1 MSDRDDPKLPGAQ
14 VTPAVPA
21 SEPDPSDDESPTIRI
36 SGEESRTAEPRWSGS
51 ATVPPPGTPRR
62 RSGLRDDDED
72 TYDLPADDDYGPT
85 LRERFRVW
93 RSGRRR
99 VAQVAP
105 PPQPPTRSMPS
116 QGPPQGLPQGPPPPG
131 WYGPPTGP
139 PTSWAGQRGAY
150 GPPPGHPPRPQDQ
163 RRRAQ
168 PSRPPVN
175 PYPYAAPPA
184 APRRRRRRWP
194 WWLLFW
200 FLAAVACCG
209 GATLWAR
216 PFTEEYP
223 ASIAAEADVPG
234 LTHSTDSA
242 RQKTAD
248 QLLGKVESEQWD
260 EGSLSVLYTDNRQR
274 GATLL
279 ATTRFIWNPKKDLT
293 ARFADLTGD
302 LKTTGDAEVDAGPLG
317 GYKRCGTG
325 TLSGRTVAVCG
336 WADHGSLAVGVFGN
350 RSVDESSTLL
360 DTIRGAVLKRG

>member
-1 MSDRDDPKLPGAQ
+1 MSDRDDPKLPATP
-14 VTPAVPA
+14 VTPALPD
-21 SEPDPSDDESPTIRI
+21 SGPDPSDDESPTIQI
-36 SGEESRTAEPRWSGS
+36 SGEGATTSRWSGS

-62 RSGLRDDDED
+62 RSALHGGDDED

-99 VAQVAP
+99 PAQVAP
-105 PPQPPTRSMPS
+105 PQQPPQQPPALPPGHTRVA
-116 QGPPQGLPQGPPPPG
+116 PPPPG
-131 WYGPPTGP
+131 WYGPAAGP
-139 PTSWAGQRGAY
+139 PTTWAGQRGAY
-150 GPPPGHPPRPQDQ
+150 GPPPGRPPQRQD
-163 RRRAQ
+163 RNGR
-168 PSRPPVN
+168 RPPVN
-175 PYPYAAPPA
+175 PYPYPTPPP

-200 FLAAVACCG
+200 FLAMAACCG
-209 GATLWAR
+209 GVTLWAK
-216 PFTEEYP
+216 PYVDEYP

-234 LTHSTDSA
+234 LTRSKDDA

-248 QLLGKVESEQWD
+248 SLLGKVESEQWD
-260 EGSLSVLYTDNRQR
+260 EASYSVLYTDNRNR

-279 ATTRFIWNPKKDLT
+279 ATTRFIYNPEKDLT

-302 LKTTGDAEVDAGPLG
+302 LKITGDAEVDAGDLG
-317 GYKRCGTG
+317 GYKRCGSG
-325 TLSGRTVAVCG
+325 TLNGRSVAVCG
-336 WADHGSLAVGVFGN
+336 WADHGSLAVAVFGN